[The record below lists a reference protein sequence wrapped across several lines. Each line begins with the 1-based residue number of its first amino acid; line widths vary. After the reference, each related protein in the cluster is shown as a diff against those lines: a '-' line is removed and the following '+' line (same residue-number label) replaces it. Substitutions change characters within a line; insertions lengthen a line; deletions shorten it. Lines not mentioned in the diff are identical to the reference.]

1 MRAFAARRTGLF
13 VFKAIALGIISKS
26 DVVNTAST
34 GPLHRARTA
43 LPPFAMGIGCCV
55 LATRLAVADTAPWL
69 NKVRP
74 TEELV
79 LATSADDPALR
90 KRLLALS
97 PAVCPDEAKRVAHCA
112 YTTGRELAR
121 EWRVVWMPG
130 VQNFLVN
137 IGARK
142 GGLCFQWASE
152 LLIRLNA
159 LRLQTL
165 DLHWAESYLGTAAEH
180 NVIVVTA
187 KGQPFDKGLLLDNWR
202 YEGRLTYC
210 RVTMDPEY
218 RWSENPAEL
227 ARRLKVNSTPIPQ
240 SGLTN
245 GEMRRLIPR

>member
-1 MRAFAARRTGLF
+1 MITAPTRLF
-13 VFKAIALGIISKS
+13 QG
-26 DVVNTAST
+26 
-34 GPLHRARTA
+34 ARTV
-43 LPPFAMGIGCCV
+43 LVSFAGICCCV
-55 LATRLAVADTAPWL
+55 FPPELAVGNTAPWF

-97 PAVCPDEAKRVAHCA
+97 PAVRLDEAERVTHCA

-152 LLIRLNA
+152 LLSRLNA

-165 DLHWAESYLGTAAEH
+165 ELHWAESCAGTSAEH

-187 KGQPFDKGLLLDNWR
+187 KGQPFEKGILLDNWR
-202 YEGRLTYC
+202 YEGHLIYG

-218 RWSENPAEL
+218 RWTENPAEL
-227 ARRLKVNSTPIPQ
+227 ARRVKATAIRPP
-240 SGLTN
+240 
-245 GEMRRLIPR
+245 

>member
-1 MRAFAARRTGLF
+1 
-13 VFKAIALGIISKS
+13 
-26 DVVNTAST
+26 
-34 GPLHRARTA
+34 
-43 LPPFAMGIGCCV
+43 
-55 LATRLAVADTAPWL
+55 LATRLAVANTAPWF

-90 KRLLALS
+90 KRLLTLS
-97 PAVCPDEAKRVAHCA
+97 PEVRRDEAERVAHCA

-159 LRLQTL
+159 LRVQTL
-165 DLHWAESYLGTAAEH
+165 DLHWAESYARLSGEH

-187 KGQPFDKGLLLDNWR
+187 KGQSFEKGILLDNWR
-202 YEGRLTYC
+202 YEGHLLYG

-218 RWSENPAEL
+218 KWTENPAEL
-227 ARRLKVNSTPIPQ
+227 ARRLKANSTPTPQ
-240 SGLTN
+240 SGTTN
-245 GEMRRLIPR
+245 GEMKRVMPR

>member
-1 MRAFAARRTGLF
+1 MIVPLRQHP
-13 VFKAIALGIISKS
+13 KS
-26 DVVNTAST
+26 DVVITAST
-34 GPLHRARTA
+34 GPFQGARTA
-43 LPPFAMGIGCCV
+43 LASFAIGIGFCV
-55 LATRLAVADTAPWL
+55 LATRLAGASTAPWL

-79 LATSADDPALR
+79 FATSADDPALR

-97 PAVCPDEAKRVAHCA
+97 PAVRPDEAERVAHCA

-121 EWRVVWMPG
+121 KWRVVWMPG

-165 DLHWAESYLGTAAEH
+165 DLHWAESYAGRPGEH

-187 KGQPFDKGLLLDNWR
+187 KGQPFDKGIVLDNWR
-202 YEGRLTYC
+202 YEGHLIYGW
-210 RVTMDPEY
+210 VTMDPEY
-218 RWSENPAEL
+218 KWTENPEEL
-227 ARRLKVNSTPIPQ
+227 ARRLKANSTSIPQ
-240 SGLTN
+240 PGPTN
-245 GEMRRLIPR
+245 GEMKRLMPR

>member
-1 MRAFAARRTGLF
+1 
-13 VFKAIALGIISKS
+13 
-26 DVVNTAST
+26 
-34 GPLHRARTA
+34 
-43 LPPFAMGIGCCV
+43 
-55 LATRLAVADTAPWL
+55 
-69 NKVRP
+69 
-74 TEELV
+74 V

-97 PAVCPDEAKRVAHCA
+97 PAVSPDEAERVAHCA

-152 LLIRLNA
+152 LLTRLNA

-165 DLHWAESYLGTAAEH
+165 ALHWAESYAGRPGEH

-187 KGQPFDKGLLLDNWR
+187 KGQPFDKGIVLDNWR
-202 YEGRLTYC
+202 YEGHLIYG

-218 RWSENPAEL
+218 RWTENSEEL
-227 ARRLKVNSTPIPQ
+227 ARRLKANSTPIPQ
-240 SGLTN
+240 SGATN
-245 GEMRRLIPR
+245 GEMKRPMPR

>member
-1 MRAFAARRTGLF
+1 M
-13 VFKAIALGIISKS
+13 I
-26 DVVNTAST
+26 TATT
-34 GPLHRARTA
+34 GPFQGARTA
-43 LPPFAMGIGCCV
+43 LASFAIGIGCCV
-55 LATRLAVADTAPWL
+55 LATRLAGASSPPWL

-79 LATSADDPALR
+79 FATSADDPALR

-97 PAVCPDEAKRVAHCA
+97 PAVRPDEAERVAYCA

-121 EWRVVWMPG
+121 KWRVVWMPG

-137 IGARK
+137 TGARK

-165 DLHWAESYLGTAAEH
+165 DLHWAESYAGRPGEH

-187 KGQPFDKGLLLDNWR
+187 KGQPFDKGIVLDNWR
-202 YEGRLTYC
+202 YEGQLIYG

-218 RWSENPAEL
+218 RWTENSGEL
-227 ARRLKVNSTPIPQ
+227 ARRLKANSTPMPQ
-240 SGLTN
+240 SGSGN
-245 GEMRRLIPR
+245 GEMKRLMPR